1 MKTKNPAK
9 RILKTAVIQMQSKPY
24 ALNENLQLA
33 LNLAKE
39 AHDKGANLIVLPELF
54 DSGYCVNENARERKR
69 ARLKRVGLL
78 NQILAFYGLKIN
90 DWQGAKFVLCDKKGQ
105 SVIVNDLGDLWGK
118 AQKLAKKEMDVLDSN
133 LLAFLNQQTHA
144 TH

>member
-1 MKTKNPAK
+1 MCVLCGELISSFHWSDENYGSDSYE
-9 RILKTAVIQMQSKPY
+9 ID
-24 ALNENLQLA
+24 ENLREPNA
-33 LNLAKE
+33 LISA
-39 AHDKGANLIVLPELF
+39 
-54 DSGYCVNENARERKR
+54 NENARERKR

-90 DWQGAKFVLCDKKGQ
+90 DWQGTKFVLCDKKGQ

-118 AQKLAKKEMDVLDSN
+118 VQKLAKKEMDALDSN

>member
-1 MKTKNPAK
+1 MCVLCGELISSFHWSDENYGSDSYE
-9 RILKTAVIQMQSKPY
+9 ID
-24 ALNENLQLA
+24 ENLREPNA
-33 LNLAKE
+33 L
-39 AHDKGANLIVLPELF
+39 I
-54 DSGYCVNENARERKR
+54 STNENARERKR

-133 LLAFLNQQTHA
+133 LLAFLNQNTNAIH
-144 TH
+144 

>member
-1 MKTKNPAK
+1 MCVLCGELISSFHWTDG
-9 RILKTAVIQMQSKPY
+9 TDGSGSY
-24 ALNENLQLA
+24 ENENLKGQNA
-33 LNLAKE
+33 L
-39 AHDKGANLIVLPELF
+39 I
-54 DSGYCVNENARERKR
+54 STNENARERKR

-118 AQKLAKKEMDVLDSN
+118 AQKLAKKEMDALDSH
-133 LLAFLNQQTHA
+133 LLAFLNQNTNTTH
-144 TH
+144 

>member
-1 MKTKNPAK
+1 MCVLCGELISSFHWTD
-9 RILKTAVIQMQSKPY
+9 RTYGSGSY
-24 ALNENLQLA
+24 ENENLKEPNA
-33 LNLAKE
+33 L
-39 AHDKGANLIVLPELF
+39 I
-54 DSGYCVNENARERKR
+54 STNENARERKR
-69 ARLKRVGLL
+69 VRLKRVRLL

-118 AQKLAKKEMDVLDSN
+118 AQKLAKKEMDALDSN

>member
-1 MKTKNPAK
+1 MCVLCGELISSFHWTDGSDGYGSDENLREPN
-9 RILKTAVIQMQSKPY
+9 AVIST
-24 ALNENLQLA
+24 
-33 LNLAKE
+33 
-39 AHDKGANLIVLPELF
+39 
-54 DSGYCVNENARERKR
+54 NENARERKR

-78 NQILAFYGLKIN
+78 NQILAFYGLKIG

-118 AQKLAKKEMDVLDSN
+118 AQNLAKKEMDALDSN
-133 LLAFLNQQTHA
+133 LLAFLNQNPHA

>member
-1 MKTKNPAK
+1 MCVLCGELISSFHWSDENYGSDSYE
-9 RILKTAVIQMQSKPY
+9 ID
-24 ALNENLQLA
+24 ENLRKPNA
-33 LNLAKE
+33 LISA
-39 AHDKGANLIVLPELF
+39 
-54 DSGYCVNENARERKR
+54 NENARERKR

-118 AQKLAKKEMDVLDSN
+118 AQKLAKKKMDVLDSH
-133 LLAFLNQQTHA
+133 LLAFLNQNTNTTH
-144 TH
+144 

>member
-1 MKTKNPAK
+1 MCVLCGELISSFHWSDENYGSDSYE
-9 RILKTAVIQMQSKPY
+9 I
-24 ALNENLQLA
+24 NENLKEPNA
-33 LNLAKE
+33 L
-39 AHDKGANLIVLPELF
+39 I
-54 DSGYCVNENARERKR
+54 STNENARERKR

-118 AQKLAKKEMDVLDSN
+118 AQKLAKKEMDALDSN
-133 LLAFLNQQTHA
+133 LLAFLNQNTNTTH
-144 TH
+144 

>member
-1 MKTKNPAK
+1 MCVLCGELISSFHWSDENYGSDSYE
-9 RILKTAVIQMQSKPY
+9 ID
-24 ALNENLQLA
+24 ENLKEPNA
-33 LNLAKE
+33 L
-39 AHDKGANLIVLPELF
+39 I
-54 DSGYCVNENARERKR
+54 STNENARERKR
-69 ARLKRVGLL
+69 VRLKRVGLL

-105 SVIVNDLGDLWGK
+105 SVIVNDLGDLWDK
-118 AQKLAKKEMDVLDSN
+118 AQKLAKKEMDALDSH

>member
-1 MKTKNPAK
+1 MCVLCGELISSFHWSDENYGSDSYE
-9 RILKTAVIQMQSKPY
+9 ID
-24 ALNENLQLA
+24 ENLRKPNA
-33 LNLAKE
+33 L
-39 AHDKGANLIVLPELF
+39 I
-54 DSGYCVNENARERKR
+54 STNENARERKR

-105 SVIVNDLGDLWGK
+105 SVIVNDLGDLWDK
-118 AQKLAKKEMDVLDSN
+118 AQNLAKKEMDALDSH
-133 LLAFLNQQTHA
+133 LLAFLNQNTNA

>member
-1 MKTKNPAK
+1 MCVLCGELISSFHWTDENYGTNGSDSYE
-9 RILKTAVIQMQSKPY
+9 ID
-24 ALNENLQLA
+24 ENLKEPNA
-33 LNLAKE
+33 LISA
-39 AHDKGANLIVLPELF
+39 
-54 DSGYCVNENARERKR
+54 NENARERKR

-118 AQKLAKKEMDVLDSN
+118 AQNLAKKEMDALDSN